1 MAKKAES
8 AAPAR
13 APASRAAAKAVR
25 MTVAEHG
32 ARSRDP
38 AVHAGV
44 AAHRGWRDDQVIA
57 ESTYAAATAAW
68 LGASIDGGGDGAA

>member
-8 AAPAR
+8 AAPAER
-13 APASRAAAKAVR
+13 PAAKAAR
-25 MTVAEHG
+25 LTVAEHG

>member
-1 MAKKAES
+1 MAKKTES
-8 AAPAR
+8 AGQAR
-13 APASRAAAKAVR
+13 PQAAKPVR
-25 MTVAEHG
+25 LTVAEHG

-44 AAHRGWRDDQVIA
+44 AAHQGWRDDQVIA

-68 LGASIDGGGDGAA
+68 LRLGIDGGGDGAA